1 MRLILELDKY
11 DWVDTMNKNFDRLCV
26 CVCVCEWADGPCV
39 QKIAVVK
46 CQTKQ
51 LKQTKKQTK
60 PNFYDLEVCIIK
72 QRLISSHFTF
82 LIEQ

>member
-26 CVCVCEWADGPCV
+26 CVCVWADDPCV

-82 LIEQ
+82 LIKQ